1 MNRMAYEPPHSEVK
15 LVPCNGCGADVTVN
29 ANYLIKSVNSC
40 KNCPPK
46 NDKNV

>member
-1 MNRMAYEPPHSEVK
+1 MINPPDSQVK
-15 LVPCNGCGADVTVN
+15 SVPCNGCGADVIVN
-29 ANYLIKSVNSC
+29 ANYPIKSVNSC

>member
-15 LVPCNGCGADVTVN
+15 LVPCSGRGADVIVN
-29 ANYLIKSVNSC
+29 ANYPIKSVNSC